1 MRSEY
6 RSERKVIARTDTKVT
21 VRRTLTILQNRI
33 AECERFYPWP
43 ALVSSLREDVTLLQD
58 RLNELQSKKRLLND
72 LTHSQVDRTLQ
83 SHQPMQPNG
92 ATDVITPTGVE
103 AEVCELIAKRQQ
115 LGIAKYGMTVAD
127 NPLALRD
134 WLQHALEEVLDQ
146 AVYLKRAIND
156 LDVLQP
162 LVVTRLH
169 PGSMTLDAP
178 GRIGLKGL
186 TDIHYEIEQDEF
198 VVLVKVTP

>member
-1 MRSEY
+1 M
-6 RSERKVIARTDTKVT
+6 TT
-21 VRRTLTILQNRI
+21 N
-33 AECERFYPWP
+33 
-43 ALVSSLREDVTLLQD
+43 
-58 RLNELQSKKRLLND
+58 
-72 LTHSQVDRTLQ
+72 H
-83 SHQPMQPNG
+83 
-92 ATDVITPTGVE
+92 TPTGVE

-115 LGIAKYGMTVAD
+115 LGIAKYAMTVAD

-146 AVYLKRAIND
+146 AVYLKRAINE

-162 LVVTRLH
+162 LVVVKMQ

-186 TDIHYEIEQDEF
+186 TDIHYDIGQDDH
-198 VVLVKVTP
+198 VVLVKVGP